1 MIFVFGEYRFFPDTM
16 VLYHKDEL
24 VPLKPNQ
31 AGLLKYFLSHPQEV
45 LSKERILD
53 HVWKGKVVS
62 EQAVFQTVS
71 QLRRIID
78 NNCIKTFSK
87 IGYQWQLSVVT
98 SNEVDESVSAKH
110 SPSPTPSNG
119 QAHSITRESLPSA
132 KQQTTRLKVLCAL
145 SLVMVVLTWLIWSLN
160 STDNDEKLVLLVEP
174 GQHNL
179 MNAVNRQLG
188 RTSWFDVQQLTVAP
202 NDQFDQP
209 LAVKD
214 ELDIP
219 HGARVLWGRLY
230 ADKRGLYY
238 RYKLTKGEKNR
249 QGVIY
254 VPDVESLLNVVLAK
268 LSEIDKQGYFSTDL
282 MELDLVALKKW
293 QQEAPADL
301 DALMLLARYYERVQQ
316 FDVALT
322 YLQKV
327 IRQPAEMQNNPYRAE
342 AFLRAGLLFKHA
354 NQFDLAELH
363 LLKATELLEETGF
376 WWLMFE
382 NIKTKAW
389 LFYAQTKYNQ
399 MIETLEQGMV
409 LAKQFADP
417 TSQFELHILYS
428 ILADKTGD
436 QVNKHVQ
443 LNQAHVLLLNHQLDA
458 ANLAFVHYHYAL
470 FSEEQADAVR
480 YFRQVLQL
488 PTTSKNFR
496 IQHVARE
503 KLVEHYLAQG
513 QFVVARALLPQD
525 LQTAK
530 EKNLAASVF
539 LAKKELTKATGL
551 FQQAFDQ
558 ARVDYDIQAA
568 IFAAFNL
575 YRLSSDDAARQVFLA
590 YLEQH
595 ARDEWFKLHDSQLAT
610 DGVSI

>member
-1 MIFVFGEYRFFPDTM
+1 MIFVFGEYRFFSDTM
-16 VLYHKDEL
+16 VLYLKDEL

-31 AGLLKYFLSHPQEV
+31 AALLKYFLSHPQGV

-78 NNCIKTFSK
+78 NNCIKTYSK
-87 IGYQWQLSVVT
+87 IGYQWQLPVVI
-98 SNEVDESVSAKH
+98 SQEAGEPASAKH
-110 SPSPTPSNG
+110 APLPTSSERDAQSKTKEASQTDKG
-119 QAHSITRESLPSA
+119 QTSG
-132 KQQTTRLKVLCAL
+132 LKALYGL
-145 SLVMVVLTWLIWSLN
+145 SLVVVILGWLIWSQI
-160 STDNDEKLVLLVEP
+160 STDNDEKLVMLVEP

-188 RTSWFDVQQLTVAP
+188 RTNWFETQQISVSP
-202 NDQFDQP
+202 YDQFNQP
-209 LAVKD
+209 LAFKGD
-214 ELDIP
+214 LDFP
-219 HGARVLWGRLY
+219 SGVRVLWGRLY
-230 ADKRGLYY
+230 ADKQGLYY
-238 RYKLTKGEKNR
+238 QYKLTKGEKGR

-254 VPDVESLLNVVLAK
+254 AADVESLLNVVLTK
-268 LSEIDKQGYFSTDL
+268 LSEIDKQGYFSIDLTDL
-282 MELDLVALKKW
+282 ELVRLKKW
-293 QQEAPADL
+293 HQEMPADP

-316 FDVALT
+316 VDVALT
-322 YLQKV
+322 YLQKI
-327 IRQPAEMQNNPYRAE
+327 IRQPQTRENKPYLAE
-342 AFLRAGLLFKHA
+342 AYLRAGLLYKHA
-354 NQFDLAELH
+354 NQFDLAEFH
-363 LLKATELLEETGF
+363 LLKASELLDESGF

-389 LFYAQTKYNQ
+389 LFYAQTKYTQ
-399 MIETLEQGMV
+399 MIATLEQGMS

-417 TSQFELHILYS
+417 ISQFELHILYS

-443 LNQAHVLLLNHQLDA
+443 LNQAHVLLLNHQLDT

-470 FSEEQADAVR
+470 FSKEQADAVH
-480 YFRQVLQL
+480 YFKQVLQL

-503 KLVEHYLAQG
+503 KLVEYYLSEE
-513 QFVVARALLPQD
+513 QFVLARELLPQE
-525 LQTAK
+525 LQSAK
-530 EKNLAASVF
+530 EKNLAARIMLVQGEQVQ
-539 LAKKELTKATGL
+539 AAEL

-568 IFAAFNL
+568 ILAAFNL
-575 YRLSSDDAARQVFLA
+575 YKLSSDESTRQVFLA

-595 ARDEWFKLHDSQLAT
+595 AREDWFKQHRPQLALEE
-610 DGVSI
+610 GSM